1 LLSGQAGREVER
13 LVRNSSVTAGPR
25 IIPRVES
32 GRNLAARIGRIGL
45 WCSQLQWQPAA
56 REQEAVAELEEL
68 GFPAVWVGE
77 ATGKEALTH
86 AGLLLAGCRRM
97 VVATGIASIW
107 ARDPMAMANAG
118 RTLAEAYP
126 GRFVLGLGVS
136 HPFLTEPRDRRYE
149 RPLEHMTS
157 YLDSMDGA
165 PFAGPPCDPPPR
177 LLAALGPKMLELARE
192 RSSGAHPYFVTVEHT
207 VMARETL
214 GPDPVLAPEQAVVLE
229 RDPDIARQIARVHT
243 TTYLKLANYRANLQ
257 RLGWTEE
264 DMSSGGTDR
273 LVDALVAWGGV
284 DEVLA
289 RARAHLDAGADHVAI
304 RVLGED
310 PRVLPME
317 QWRALAGA

>member
-1 LLSGQAGREVER
+1 VETSTD
-13 LVRNSSVTAGPR
+13 LK
-25 IIPRVES
+25 E
-32 GRNLAARIGRIGL
+32 RIGRIGL

-68 GFPAVWVGE
+68 GFKAVWIGE

-86 AGLLLAGCRRM
+86 AGLLLAGSKRI

-149 RPLEHMTS
+149 RPLEHMRS
-157 YLDSMDGA
+157 YLDSMDRA
-165 PFAGPPCDPPPR
+165 PFAGPPSDPPPI
-177 LLAALGPKMLELARE
+177 LLAALGPKMLELVRE
-192 RSSGAHPYFVTVEHT
+192 RASGAHPYFVPVEHT
-207 VMARETL
+207 TRAREVL

-229 RDPDIARQIARVHT
+229 RDPETARRIARAHT
-243 TTYLKLANYRANLQ
+243 TTYLNLASYRANLR
-257 RLGWTEE
+257 RLGWAEE
-264 DMSSGGTDR
+264 EMSNGGTDR

-284 DEVLA
+284 DEVFA
-289 RARAHLDAGADHVAI
+289 RARAHMDAGADHVAI
-304 RVLGED
+304 RVLGQD

-317 QWRALAGA
+317 QWRALAGTLVSGE